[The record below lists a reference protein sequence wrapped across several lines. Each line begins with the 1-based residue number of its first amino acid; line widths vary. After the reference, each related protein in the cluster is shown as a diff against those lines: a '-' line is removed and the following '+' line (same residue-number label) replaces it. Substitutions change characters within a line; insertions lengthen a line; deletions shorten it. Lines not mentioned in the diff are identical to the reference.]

1 MRLDHSLVNGQR
13 FPLSLT
19 DREMGGFRLE
29 RGMQPLPLMPDANA
43 VGPALPNPVDLDGS
57 DAPDFCPGGQTETL
71 DVTNYIDIKI
81 TDTDN
86 NVSATATPSKLGAD
100 PFDCP

>member
-1 MRLDHSLVNGQR
+1 
-13 FPLSLT
+13 
-19 DREMGGFRLE
+19 
-29 RGMQPLPLMPDANA
+29 MQPLPLIPDGNA
-43 VGPALPNPVDLDGS
+43 VVPALPNQVDLDGP

-71 DVTNYIDIKI
+71 DVINYRDIKL

-100 PFDCP
+100 PSDCPSPLNPSLAGS

>member
-1 MRLDHSLVNGQR
+1 
-13 FPLSLT
+13 
-19 DREMGGFRLE
+19 MGGFRLE
-29 RGMQPLPLMPDANA
+29 RGMQPLPLMPDGNA
-43 VGPALPNPVDLDGS
+43 VVPAPPNQVAGDAP

-71 DVTNYIDIKI
+71 DMTNDTDIKI

>member
-1 MRLDHSLVNGQR
+1 
-13 FPLSLT
+13 
-19 DREMGGFRLE
+19 MGGFRLE
-29 RGMQPLPLMPDANA
+29 RGMQPLPLMPDGNA
-43 VGPALPNPVDLDGS
+43 VVPALPNQVDLDGP

-71 DVTNYIDIKI
+71 EVINYRDIEI

-86 NVSATATPSKLGAD
+86 NVSATATPGKLGAN